1 MREPMSSPD
10 ISTKH
15 ETVPSKPG
23 PLPAISVIMATHNC
37 ITTVEQSIE
46 SIVAQTYSD
55 WELIVCD
62 DGSTDGTFELL
73 QVIAAKLTPRM
84 TLLRNETNRK
94 LPYSLNR
101 TILASSGRFIA
112 RMDADDLSEPTRLA
126 RQVEFLESHPE
137 YAVVGSGMRR
147 FNESGLGEVLRPVA
161 KPDRETLGRGGT
173 LPFFHATILAR
184 RSMFDRV
191 GNYTVSW
198 HTERGQD
205 VDLWFKFFHAG
216 FSGANLIE
224 PLYLVR
230 EDAAAIRR
238 RTPRVRIGAYVTR
251 TKGNRMLGYPLRS
264 YIRPTV
270 DLLKVLVPYR
280 VFDWQREMRRR
291 RFHRSHGREQGIART
306 QREPTA
312 IDSGTADA

>member
-1 MREPMSSPD
+1 MSSPD
-10 ISTKH
+10 TSTEH
-15 ETVPSKPG
+15 ETIPSESG
-23 PLPAISVIMATHNC
+23 PLPTISVIMATYNC
-37 ITTVEQSIE
+37 ITTVEKSIE

-55 WELIVCD
+55 WELVVCD

-73 QVIAAKLTPRM
+73 QVIAARLTPRM
-84 TLLRNETNRK
+84 TLLRNRSNRR
-94 LPYSLNR
+94 LPYSLNQ

-126 RQVEFLESHPE
+126 RQAEFLESHPE
-137 YAVVGSGMRR
+137 YAVVGTGMRR
-147 FNESGLGEVLRPVA
+147 FNESGLGEVLHPVA
-161 KPDRETLGRGGT
+161 EPNRETLGRGGT

-184 RSMFDRV
+184 RSMFDLI

-216 FSGANLIE
+216 FSGANLVE

-251 TKGNRMLGYPLRS
+251 IKGNRMLGYPLRW

-291 RFHRSHGREQGIART
+291 RFNRSSAGEL
-306 QREPTA
+306 
-312 IDSGTADA
+312 GTADTQSKGTKSVPGAADV